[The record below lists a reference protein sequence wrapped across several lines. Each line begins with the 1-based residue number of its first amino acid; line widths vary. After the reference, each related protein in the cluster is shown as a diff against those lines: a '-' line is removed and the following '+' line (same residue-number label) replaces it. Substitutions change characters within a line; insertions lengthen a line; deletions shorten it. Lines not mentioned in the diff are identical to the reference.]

1 MLILNLKSTS
11 SLTNWSAIMLDSSH
25 PLLPPLLLRKKPQ
38 GKKIQ
43 GKKIQNIKRKKKNS

>member
-25 PLLPPLLLRKKPQ
+25 PLLPPLLLKKKPQ
-38 GKKIQ
+38 GKKTQ
-43 GKKIQNIKRKKKNS
+43 EKKFKI